1 MTGARPSRVGVV
13 ANPVAGRSAAPE
25 RWNRVLAEIRQRFPT
40 ALVRPTQSPGDE
52 RKAVGELLASPV
64 DEVWVAGGD
73 GSLHLVVDVLLSAD
87 LAPEQR
93 PALGFIPLGSG
104 NDFARGLGIPL
115 DPIEAVRSLER
126 ADEKW
131 IDVGRL
137 TFLGETPTRSAFWL
151 NQCYLGFGA
160 AVVDRVARSPR
171 PADQSAYVRSALREL
186 LHVRPHQYRL
196 KSDDRPLESVDAMNL
211 LVTNGRYSGSGMLT
225 SPHADPTDGILDIV
239 FVAPV
244 GRIRLLTGLRR
255 FREGTH
261 LSLPEVRTWRTRR
274 FEVETDD
281 PRGLV
286 EADGDIVGRLPA
298 RYEVVP
304 RALRVLL
311 PAARSKGTPG
321 EATPANPSP
330 AP

>member
-1 MTGARPSRVGVV
+1 M
-13 ANPVAGRSAAPE
+13 
-25 RWNRVLAEIRQRFPT
+25 AEIRKRFPS
-40 ALVRPTQSPGDE
+40 AHVRPTQSPGDE
-52 RKAVGELLASPV
+52 RKAVSELLAVPV
-64 DEVWVAGGD
+64 DELWVAGGD
-73 GSLHLVVDVLLSAD
+73 GSLHLVVDALLSAG
-87 LAPEQR
+87 LSLEQR

-115 DPIEAVRSLER
+115 DPVEAVGSLER
-126 ADEKW
+126 TNETFL
-131 IDVGRL
+131 DVGRL
-137 TFLGETPTRSAFWL
+137 TFLGETPNRTAFWL

-186 LHVRPHQYRL
+186 LHARPHRYRL
-196 KSDDRPLESVDAMNL
+196 QSDDQPSESLDAMNL

-225 SPHADPTDGILDIV
+225 SPNADPTDGILDIV

-261 LSLPEVRTWRTRR
+261 LSLPEVRTRRARR
-274 FEVETDD
+274 FVVETDD
-281 PRGLV
+281 PVGLV

-298 RYEVVP
+298 RYEVVA

-311 PAARSKGTPG
+311 PAERSGNAPRETTRGNPG
-321 EATPANPSP
+321 PVP
-330 AP
+330 